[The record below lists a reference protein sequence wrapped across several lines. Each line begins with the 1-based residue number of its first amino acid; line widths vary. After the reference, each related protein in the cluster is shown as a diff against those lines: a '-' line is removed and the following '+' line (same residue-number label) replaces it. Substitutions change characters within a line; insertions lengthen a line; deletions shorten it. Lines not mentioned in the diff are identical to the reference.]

1 MKDIATREHELRVLV
16 VAPTGRDSEM
26 ICHLLAS
33 RDIPCSAPRTAEAAR
48 IESDFGA
55 GAVILAE
62 EVLTQADIDEWVS
75 RIACQP
81 SWSDLPVIL
90 LTIPGERSRRRMLA
104 QAPLENLVL
113 LERPVRPETF
123 FSTIQAALRS
133 RRRQYQMRDYL
144 KERAIAEEVLRRS
157 EKLAVAG
164 RLAASMAHEINNPL
178 ASVSNLLYLIG
189 MSPTL
194 QQSKEYGE
202 AAANELARVSE
213 LVTHTLRFYRETVKP
228 ALVQIT
234 DVVDS
239 ALLMYQSRLNSAGIV
254 VEKDFRE
261 NSPVCAKAGELR
273 HMVLNLIGNAMEA
286 IQRDG
291 TLKIRVSNKR
301 ELRNGARHGVRLTI
315 ADTGSGIHPAIRAKI
330 FDPFVSTK
338 GDSRTGLGL
347 WMSSEIVHRHGGTI
361 QVKSKVPPPYGG
373 TVFSVFLPLQSNG
386 DADHAFHDHGT
397 NGYAKPAEILRG
409 AEVGEA
415 LIHQTEIVV

>member
-1 MKDIATREHELRVLV
+1 MKEIANREDELRVLV
-16 VAPTGRDSEM
+16 VAPTGRDSEL
-26 ICHLLAS
+26 ICHLLGS
-33 RDIPCSAPRTAEAAR
+33 KNIICVAPPTAEAAR
-48 IESDFGA
+48 IESDIGA

-62 EVLTQADIDEWVS
+62 EVLTQADIDEWS
-75 RIACQP
+75 SLIARQP

-144 KERAIAEEVLRRS
+144 KERAIAEDALRRT

-178 ASVSNLLYLIG
+178 ASVTNLLYLIG
-189 MSPTL
+189 MSSTL

-202 AAANELARVSE
+202 AAAHELARVSD
-213 LVTHTLRFYRETVKP
+213 LVTHTLRFYRESVSP
-228 ALVQIT
+228 AKVRIT

-239 ALLMYQSRLNSAGIV
+239 ALVVYQSRLSSAGIV
-254 VEKDFRE
+254 VERDFRD
-261 NSPVCAKAGELR
+261 NSPVYAKAGELR

-286 IQRDG
+286 IERDG
-291 TLKIRVSNKR
+291 TLRIRVSNTR
-301 ELRNGARHGVRLTI
+301 ELRNGARQGVRLTI
-315 ADTGSGIHPAIRAKI
+315 ADTGSGIHPAIRTRL

-338 GDSRTGLGL
+338 GNTRTGLGL
-347 WMSSEIVHRHGGTI
+347 WMSSEIVRRHGGTI
-361 QVKSKVPPPYGG
+361 QVKSRVPPPYGG
-373 TVFSVFLPLQSNG
+373 TVFSIFLPLH
-386 DADHAFHDHGT
+386 ADHALHDHGA
-397 NGYAKPAEILRG
+397 NGHARLLEIPQV
-409 AEVGEA
+409 EES
-415 LIHQTEIVV
+415 